1 MALDHFEFDLLNWAG
16 LLRPKGRKSASV
28 IEIASSL
35 GTVVSLHVHTTAASP
50 SAQLDFRHRPPKINL
65 YRRGKADGER
75 EVLASDEN
83 LLTARER
90 FSVAHE
96 LGHWIALTHLRV
108 EPRSDKRGYWQ
119 QERIINSFA
128 GSLLAPDWLVEEWL
142 EGVSHSEPISPF
154 SLKSWADTQCRTSE
168 EVVAKRIVQLRS
180 YVGFLRVVPAR
191 RRRDGARVL
200 KVLCSA
206 AGQELMLPNERSYI
220 HESQLYGLVEKNRV
234 GSASVSDLHL
244 VRCVPQ
250 DLRVSWRRGKP
261 LGSEETTWISFA
273 LRRNESPSQDD
284 TSMRLPLEPP
294 SST

>member
-1 MALDHFEFDLLNWAG
+1 MALDHFECDLLNWAG
-16 LLRPKGRKSASV
+16 LLRPKGRKFASV

-35 GTVVSLHVHTTAASP
+35 GAVVSLRVHTTAGSP
-50 SAQLDFRHRPPKINL
+50 SAELDFRHRPPKINL

-96 LGHWIALTHLRV
+96 LGHWIALTHLSV
-108 EPRSDKRGYWQ
+108 EPRSDKRGYWE
-119 QERIINSFA
+119 QERVINLFA

-142 EGVSHSEPISPF
+142 EGVSRSEPISPF
-154 SLKSWADTQCRTSE
+154 SLKAWAGTQCRTSE
-168 EVVAKRIVQLRS
+168 EVVAKRIVQHRS
-180 YVGFLRVVPAR
+180 SVGFLRVVPAR

-206 AGQELMLPNERSYI
+206 AGEELMLPFERSYI
-220 HESQLYGLVEKNRV
+220 YESQLFGLVEKNRV
-234 GSASVSDLHL
+234 GSASVSDLPL
-244 VRCVPQ
+244 GRCAPQ
-250 DLRVSWRRGKP
+250 NLRVSWRRGKP

-273 LRRNESPSQDD
+273 LRRDESGDKSPGV
-284 TSMRLPLEPP
+284 
-294 SST
+294 